1 MKKKSSS
8 HSAFLNLR
16 VLIGLFVFVV
26 GVFLSALVGFG
37 TFSSVFAQT
46 NKTQPNQ
53 QAVQP
58 ANDAPRTDLSSS
70 DLNLNP
76 QLAPGPSGR
85 LGNVSDLLKGL
96 QGPQAPAPSEA
107 WGGQTGL
114 AWIAASQ
121 FTVRTG
127 NTAPVL
133 SYNGVHFYHSPGSA
147 FPERYFAQ
155 LTAQP
160 GERVSE
166 IACLFRDT
174 SAVNDVFFQWQRY
187 RTNLTTGASTSTGL
201 ASFTS
206 TGSPGFG
213 IAFLIPAAAET
224 MHVFDPATNQ
234 LVNHYIA
241 ADIADDTDFAGCYVF
256 YQRQVGPAPAT
267 ATFNDV
273 PTSSP
278 QFRYVEALVD
288 TSVTGGCAPNLY
300 CPNDP
305 VTRGQMAVFLAKALG
320 MGFPF

>member
-1 MKKKSSS
+1 
-8 HSAFLNLR
+8 
-16 VLIGLFVFVV
+16 
-26 GVFLSALVGFG
+26 
-37 TFSSVFAQT
+37 
-46 NKTQPNQ
+46 
-53 QAVQP
+53 
-58 ANDAPRTDLSSS
+58 
-70 DLNLNP
+70 
-76 QLAPGPSGR
+76 
-85 LGNVSDLLKGL
+85 
-96 QGPQAPAPSEA
+96 
-107 WGGQTGL
+107 
-114 AWIAASQ
+114 
-121 FTVRTG
+121 
-127 NTAPVL
+127 
-133 SYNGVHFYHSPGSA
+133 
-147 FPERYFAQ
+147 
-155 LTAQP
+155 
-160 GERVSE
+160 
-166 IACLFRDT
+166 
-174 SAVNDVFFQWQRY
+174 FFQWQRY

-305 VTRGQMAVFLAKALG
+305 VTRGQMAVF
-320 MGFPF
+320 